1 VIDAPLGATP
11 PLPKAFY
18 TRDVLE
24 VARDLLGRTLC
35 RRLPDG
41 RILRGRIVEVE
52 AYLGLVDRAS
62 HAYRGKTPRNAPMFQ
77 DGGIAYVYFVYGMH
91 HCLNVV
97 TSVAGHPTAVLL
109 RAATTPNGTSASGPG
124 RLTRAFAID
133 RRLDGASLLG
143 PDLWLEEGTP
153 IGDRE
158 VHRTARIGIDYAGG
172 WARRLL
178 RYVIRNHPE
187 VSGPRHHGRPRSRS
201 RNRPRAKRP
210 RRRRR
215 P

>member
-1 VIDAPLGATP
+1 MTR

-18 TRDVLE
+18 TRDVRE

-41 RILRGRIVEVE
+41 RILRGRVVEVE
-52 AYLGLVDRAS
+52 AYLGRADRAS
-62 HAYRGKTPRNAPMFQ
+62 HSHRGKTVRNAPMFEE
-77 DGGIAYVYFVYGMH
+77 GGVAYVYFVYGMH

-97 TSVAGHPTAVLL
+97 TSVKGIPTAVLL
-109 RAATTPNGTSASGPG
+109 RAAETPDGRSASGPG
-124 RLTRAFAID
+124 RLTRAFAVD

-143 PDLWLEEGTP
+143 PDLWLEEGAPVEDRAVRRTP
-153 IGDRE
+153 
-158 VHRTARIGIDYAGG
+158 RIGVDYAGA

-178 RYVIRNHPE
+178 RYVIKDHPA
-187 VSGPRHHGRPRSRS
+187 VSGPRLRPRPRLRS
-201 RNRPRAKRP
+201 RNQRAVKPAP
-210 RRRRR
+210 RRRV

>member
-1 VIDAPLGATP
+1 VTRR
-11 PLPKAFY
+11 LPKAFY
-18 TRDVLE
+18 TRDALA

-52 AYLGLVDRAS
+52 AYLGRDDRAS
-62 HAYRGKTPRNAPMFQ
+62 HAYRGRTPRNAPMFEE
-77 DGGIAYVYFVYGMH
+77 GGVAYVYFVYGMH

-109 RAATTPNGTSASGPG
+109 RATTTPNGTSASGPG

-133 RRLDGASLLG
+133 RGLDGASLLG
-143 PDLWLEEGTP
+143 PDLWLEEGEP
-153 IGDRE
+153 VSDRQ
-158 VHRTARIGIDYAGG
+158 VRRTARIGVDYAGG

-178 RYVIRNHPE
+178 RYVIKDHPD
-187 VSGPRHHGRPRSRS
+187 VSGRRLRS
-201 RNRPRAKRP
+201 RNRRVRGSAPRHRAP
-210 RRRRR
+210 
-215 P
+215 

>member
-1 VIDAPLGATP
+1 LTG
-11 PLPKAFY
+11 PLPKSFY

-35 RRLPDG
+35 RRLPGG
-41 RILRGRIVEVE
+41 RVLRGRIVETE

-62 HAYRGKTPRNAPMFQ
+62 HAFRGRTPRNAPMFEE
-77 DGGIAYVYFVYGMH
+77 GGIAYVYFVYGMH

-97 TSVAGHPTAVLL
+97 TSVAGHPTAVLI
-109 RAATTPNGTSASGPG
+109 RAASSPEGASASGPG

-153 IGDRE
+153 VADRD
-158 VHRTARIGIDYAGG
+158 VRRTARIGVDYAGG

-178 RYVIRNHPE
+178 RFVVKDHPD
-187 VSGPRHHGRPRSRS
+187 VSGPRLRS
-201 RNRPRAKRP
+201 RNRARP
-210 RRRRR
+210 RPR